1 MGRSAQEG
9 RHTAGGDVVSPAVS
23 DRVWTVPNLLSMLRL
38 LGVPLFL
45 WLVLVPQA
53 DWWAL
58 LVLALAGLSDWL
70 DGKIARAWNQTSRLG
85 TVLDPLADRL
95 YIFAALLGLVIR
107 GIVPWWLMG
116 ILVLRDVLILG
127 ALPLL
132 RHFGYGPLPVNFA
145 GKAATLCLLYSFPL
159 LFLAGYATIAADV
172 ARIIGWAFALWGTA
186 LYWWAGLL
194 YAVQGLRLMAQTRR
208 DESADRTGGPRAVGD
223 SDPVRGH
230 AQDRPGPAAPATAD
244 GGPGAAAEG
253 ADRPI
258 RPDQGRTGP

>member
-1 MGRSAQEG
+1 MA
-9 RHTAGGDVVSPAVS
+9 SPVVS
-23 DRVWTVPNLLSMLRL
+23 DRIWTVPNLLSMLRL

-45 WLVLVPQA
+45 WLILVPQA

-70 DGKIARAWNQTSRLG
+70 DGKIARAWNQATKLG
-85 TVLDPLADRL
+85 QILDPLADRL
-95 YIFAALLGLVIR
+95 YIFAALLGLVLR
-107 GIVPWWLMG
+107 GIIPWWLMG

-159 LFLAGYATIAADV
+159 LFIAGYASLVGDV

-194 YAVQGLRLMAQTRR
+194 YAVQGLRLIDQTRR
-208 DESADRTGGPRAVGD
+208 DERADHTGSLTGARD
-223 SDPVRGH
+223 SDPARGRGV
-230 AQDRPGPAAPATAD
+230 DRPDPSAPASAD
-244 GGPGAAAEG
+244 GALGAEPEGSDGPGS
-253 ADRPI
+253 
-258 RPDQGRTGP
+258 PDQGQAAP

>member
-1 MGRSAQEG
+1 M
-9 RHTAGGDVVSPAVS
+9 AGVTVS

-58 LVLALAGLSDWL
+58 LVLAFAGLSDWL
-70 DGKIARAWNQTSRLG
+70 DGKIARAWNQASRLG
-85 TVLDPLADRL
+85 MVLDPLADRL
-95 YIFAALLGLVIR
+95 YIFAALLGLVVR
-107 GIVPWWLMG
+107 DIVPWWLMA
-116 ILVLRDVLILG
+116 ILVLRDVLIIG

-145 GKAATLCLLYSFPL
+145 GKTATLCLLYAFPL
-159 LFLAGYATIAADV
+159 LFIAEYPSLISDV
-172 ARIIGWAFALWGTA
+172 ARIVGWAFALWGTA

-208 DESADRTGGPRAVGD
+208 DERADPAGVRADTED
-223 SDPVRGH
+223 SDAVRGRGGD
-230 AQDRPGPAAPATAD
+230 QTDPAAPATAD
-244 GGPGAAAEG
+244 GKPGSEPG
-253 ADRPI
+253 GSEQSS
-258 RPDQGRTGP
+258 RPDRKSGTDP

>member
-208 DESADRTGGPRAVGD
+208 DEGADRTGGPRAVGD

-230 AQDRPGPAAPATAD
+230 AQDRLGPAAPATAD
-244 GGPGAAAEG
+244 GDPGAAAEG
-253 ADRPI
+253 ADRPS

>member
-1 MGRSAQEG
+1 M
-9 RHTAGGDVVSPAVS
+9 AGPVVT
-23 DRVWTVPNLLSMLRL
+23 DRIWTVPNLLSMLRL

-45 WLVLVPQA
+45 WLILGPEA

-58 LVLALAGLSDWL
+58 IVLAFAGISDWL
-70 DGKIARAWNQTSRLG
+70 DGKIARAWNQASKLG
-85 TVLDPLADRL
+85 QFLDPAADRL

-107 GIVPWWLMG
+107 GIVPWWLMA

-159 LFLAGYATIAADV
+159 LFVAEYASIVGDV
-172 ARIIGWAFALWGTA
+172 AKIVGWAFALWGTA

-194 YAVQGLRLMAQTRR
+194 YAVQGLRLIGQSRR
-208 DESADRTGGPRAVGD
+208 AERADHEGVRTGDPD
-223 SDPVRGH
+223 SDEGH
-230 AQDRPGPAAPATAD
+230 GRFTERDDSTAPATVD
-244 GGPGAAAEG
+244 GKPGAAPEG
-253 ADRPI
+253 PERPGRQDR
-258 RPDQGRTGP
+258 DGNGS

>member
-1 MGRSAQEG
+1 
-9 RHTAGGDVVSPAVS
+9 VVSPAVS
-23 DRVWTVPNLLSMLRL
+23 DRVWTIPNLLSMLRL

-159 LFLAGYATIAADV
+159 LFLAGYASIAADV

-194 YAVQGLRLMAQTRR
+194 YAVQGLRLIAQTRR
-208 DESADRTGGPRAVGD
+208 DESADRTAGPRAVGD

-230 AQDRPGPAAPATAD
+230 AEDRLDPAAPVTVD
-244 GGPGAAAEG
+244 GDPGAASEG
-253 ADRPI
+253 PDRPS

>member
-208 DESADRTGGPRAVGD
+208 DEGADRTGGPRAVGD

-244 GGPGAAAEG
+244 GDPGAAAEG
-253 ADRPI
+253 ADRPS

>member
-1 MGRSAQEG
+1 MA
-9 RHTAGGDVVSPAVS
+9 SPVVS
-23 DRVWTVPNLLSMLRL
+23 DRIWTVPNLLSMLRL

-70 DGKIARAWNQTSRLG
+70 DGKIARAWNQATRLG
-85 TVLDPLADRL
+85 QILDPLADRL
-95 YIFAALLGLVIR
+95 YIFAALLGLVLR
-107 GIVPWWLMG
+107 GIIPWWLMG

-159 LFLAGYATIAADV
+159 LFLAGYASIVGDV

-194 YAVQGLRLMAQTRR
+194 YAVQGLGLIGQSRR
-208 DESADRTGGPRAVGD
+208 DERDDHTGSPRGSRD
-223 SDPVRGH
+223 SDAARGDGV
-230 AQDRPGPAAPATAD
+230 DRPDPSAPATAD
-244 GGPGAAAEG
+244 GEPGAEPEGSDGPGL
-253 ADRPI
+253 
-258 RPDQGRTGP
+258 PDQGRTAP

>member
-1 MGRSAQEG
+1 M
-9 RHTAGGDVVSPAVS
+9 VSPTVS

-45 WLVLVPQA
+45 WLILVLHA

-58 LVLALAGLSDWL
+58 FVLAAAGLSDWL

-95 YIFAALLGLVIR
+95 YIFAALLGLVVR
-107 GIVPWWLMG
+107 GIVPWWLMA
-116 ILVLRDVLILG
+116 ILVLRDALILG
-127 ALPLL
+127 ALPIL

-145 GKAATLCLLYSFPL
+145 GKVATLCLLYSFPL
-159 LFLAGYATIAADV
+159 LFIAGYASIVTDV

-194 YAVQGLRLMAQTRR
+194 YAVQGLGLIAQTRR
-208 DESADRTGGPRAVGD
+208 DERADHAGGLPAAGD
-223 SDPVRGH
+223 SDSVRGH
-230 AQDRPGPAAPATAD
+230 ATDRPDPATPATAD
-244 GGPGAAAEG
+244 GDSGAVTDG
-253 ADRPI
+253 SDRPS

>member
-1 MGRSAQEG
+1 MGRSAEEG
-9 RHTAGGDVVSPAVS
+9 RVDAGGDVASPAVS
-23 DRVWTVPNLLSMLRL
+23 DRIWTVPNLLSMLRL

-58 LVLALAGLSDWL
+58 IVLAFAGLSDWL

-95 YIFAALLGLVIR
+95 YIFAALLGLVVR
-107 GIVPWWLMG
+107 DIVPWWLMA

-132 RHFGYGPLPVNFA
+132 RYFGYGPLPVNFA
-145 GKAATLCLLYSFPL
+145 GKAATLCLLYAFPL
-159 LFLAGYATIAADV
+159 LFIAGYANVAGDV
-172 ARIIGWAFALWGTA
+172 ARIMGWAFALWGTA

-194 YAVQGLRLMAQTRR
+194 YAVQGLRLIAQTRR
-208 DESADRTGGPRAVGD
+208 DERADHVDGHRAVEGGD
-223 SDPVRGH
+223 PGH
-230 AQDRPGPAAPATAD
+230 GPGPGRPDPATAATAD
-244 GGPGAAAEG
+244 GEPGADVDGLGLPGRE
-253 ADRPI
+253 
-258 RPDQGRTGP
+258 QGRTGP